1 MTSREWRVKAELFI
15 ADLETILAYQNKDTE
30 VWDTDDPMANRYY
43 TEVDKRI
50 VSDAKLQLVSN
61 AIETFKRK
69 NLSREF
75 ADDFDEYQEG
85 ASV

>member
-69 NLSREF
+69 NLNREF
-75 ADDFDEYQEG
+75 ADDFDE
-85 ASV
+85 V